1 MNETTIEIPI
11 IRKLYEL
18 YKLFYGYLELFPK
31 KDRYN
36 LGARCE
42 GYILD
47 TLELLLAA
55 SSVAREDKKHYI
67 IRASVKFDTLKV
79 FLRMAKEL
87 RLLDNKKY
95 LELQKHIQETGKMLG
110 GWQRSLE

>member
-1 MNETTIEIPI
+1 MNDTTIEIPI

-18 YKLFYGYLELFPK
+18 YKLYYGYLELFPK
-31 KDRYN
+31 KDRHN

-55 SSVAREDKKHYI
+55 GSVPKQEKKQYI
-67 IRASVKFDTLKV
+67 VRANVKFDALKV

>member
-31 KDRYN
+31 KDKHA
-36 LGARCE
+36 LGAKCE
-42 GYILD
+42 GYIID

-55 SSVAREDKKHYI
+55 GSVAKQDKKQYI
-67 IRASVKFDTLKV
+67 LKANVKFDALKV
-79 FLRMAKEL
+79 FLRIAKEL
-87 RLLDNKKY
+87 RLLDGKKY
-95 LELQKHIQETGKMLG
+95 IELQKHIQEIGRMLG